1 MASLPH
7 CKKELTYLLLLVLFP
22 GGCESVVKEESKTEP
37 KKTSINYDKLSVEEL
52 QPLTKGGDTE
62 AQGVLAPMYMLG
74 EGVPQD
80 HKEGVKWF
88 QLSVAQGHKDV
99 TKFKNLL
106 AKQMSLSQ
114 IQKAQRLATEFKP
127 KKEKPKK

>member
-1 MASLPH
+1 
-7 CKKELTYLLLLVLFP
+7 
-22 GGCESVVKEESKTEP
+22 
-37 KKTSINYDKLSVEEL
+37 
-52 QPLTKGGDTE
+52 
-62 AQGVLAPMYMLG
+62 MYMLG

-127 KKEKPKK
+127 KK